1 MSVKVTVSESESE
14 KEYFPGI
21 GRIGYEGPDSDNP
34 FAFKYYDEDRMIA
47 GKTMSGHFRF
57 AVAYWH
63 SFCGLGEDP
72 FGAATRRLPWAAN
85 SHPMKGA
92 KEKLDA
98 AFEFITKL
106 GVPFYCFHDRD
117 LAPEGRDIRESE
129 ENLAEMVAA
138 AKEKQERSGVRLLWG
153 TANLFSHPRYMNGA
167 ATNPDFQVLM
177 HASAQ
182 VKGAID
188 ATIELGGSN
197 YVFWGG
203 REGYTSLLNTD
214 MKRELDHVAMFFK
227 KARDYG
233 RERGFR
239 GTFLIEPK
247 PMEPSK
253 HQYDF
258 DVSTVIAFLE
268 RYDLT
273 GDFKINIENNHAT
286 LAGHSFAHEIQVAMD
301 AGLFGSLDVNQGDP
315 HNGWD
320 TDEFL
325 HNLYDAVEIML
336 VLLRNG
342 GVGEGGMNFDAKVR
356 RASTD
361 LEDLFI
367 GHIDSMDTLARGLLI
382 AHEILESS
390 DYLEMK
396 AKRYQSYDSGKGA
409 AFEKGELGLEEL
421 AHLAAELGEPA
432 HTSGKQELFEGLVNR
447 FLR

>member
-1 MSVKVTVSESESE
+1 MSIKVAVSE

-21 GRIGYEGPDSDNP
+21 GRILYEGPDSDNP
-34 FAFKYYDEDRMIA
+34 FAFKYYDESREIA
-47 GKTMSGHFRF
+47 GKTMGDHFRF

-63 SFCGLGEDP
+63 SFCGLGEDS
-72 FGAATRRLPWAAN
+72 FGGPTRRLPWGAN
-85 SHPMKGA
+85 ENPMEAA

-106 GVPFYCFHDRD
+106 GVAFYCFHDRD
-117 LAPEGRDIRESE
+117 LAPEGRDVRESE
-129 ENLAEMVAA
+129 ENLREMVAA
-138 AKEKQERSGVRLLWG
+138 AKEKQESSGVRLLWG
-153 TANLFSHPRYMNGA
+153 TANLFSHHRYMNGA
-167 ATNPDFQVLM
+167 ATNPDFKALAQ
-177 HASAQ
+177 AAAQ

-233 RERGFR
+233 RGRGFR

-258 DVSTVIAFLE
+258 DVATVVAFLQ

-273 GDFKINIENNHAT
+273 DDFKINIENNHAT
-286 LAGHSFAHEIQVAMD
+286 LAGHSFAHEIQVAVD

-325 HNLYDAVEIML
+325 HNLYDAVEILL
-336 VLLRNG
+336 VLLQCG
-342 GVGEGGMNFDAKVR
+342 GVGQGGMNFDAKVR

-367 GHIDSMDTLARGLLI
+367 GHINSMDTLARGLLI

-396 AKRYQSYDSGKGA
+396 TKRYQSYDSGKGA

-421 AHLAAELGEPA
+421 ANLAAELGEPE
-432 HTSGKQELFEGLVNR
+432 HTSGKQELYEGLVNR